1 MTEGSGSA
9 RHVTREQ
16 ATRPK
21 SDVNS
26 RRQQNIKEMWSKSHA
41 GSPKDSESSSDNDAP
56 DIPSDQWSDAPGDTG
71 RASCDNSKAEQERK
85 PKRKRKRKGS
95 NKK

>member
-1 MTEGSGSA
+1 M
-9 RHVTREQ
+9 TREQ